1 MQPDTILNT
10 DALTGLQCM
19 ANESVDCIVTSP
31 PYWQL
36 RDYGLEPILF
46 GGDPACNHDFDTFRV
61 CRLCGGWSGELGREP
76 SREMFVEH
84 LITIFDECRR
94 VLKKT
99 GTLWVNLGD
108 SYSKHNKYNRPN
120 DWPGRKNTYCLKT
133 PRVDMSAH
141 RVPHKSLCNI
151 PGLFAEMMIGQGWI
165 LRNEIIWYKP
175 SAIPMSAKD
184 RFTVDFEKLFFFT
197 KSMKYDFQQQF
208 EPYAEST
215 YGRYERG
222 YNMEGIKNR
231 EYRRYGCPLGKK
243 KINPQGRNKRC
254 VWCIATENNRTHH
267 CATYPTKLIET
278 PIAAGCPIGGIV
290 LDPFLGS
297 GTTAVVARRLE
308 RHYIGIEPNLEYVK
322 IAKSRLEKTSLRP

>member
-46 GGDPACNHDFDTFRV
+46 GGDRTCAHEFDKFNV
-61 CRLCGGWSGELGREP
+61 CRLCGGWSGELGHEP

-84 LITIFDECRR
+84 LITIFDECQR

-99 GTLWVNLGD
+99 GTLWVNISD
-108 SYSKHNKYNRPN
+108 SYSMHNKNRP
-120 DWPGRKNTYCLKT
+120 DERPGRKNPHCLRL
-133 PRVDMSAH
+133 PRVNMSAH

-151 PGLFAEMMIGQGWI
+151 PGLFTEMMIRQGWI

-175 SAIPMSAKD
+175 SVIPTSAKD

-197 KSMKYDFQQQF
+197 KSTKYDFRQQF
-208 EPYAEST
+208 EPYAKCT
-215 YGRYERG
+215 
-222 YNMEGIKNR
+222 I
-231 EYRRYGCPLGKK
+231 RRYRQRFAPNDMYRKYGYPTGTL
-243 KINPQGRNKRC
+243 NSNLNGRNKRC
-254 VWCIATENNRTHH
+254 VWRITAEPNRRHH
-267 CATYPTKLIET
+267 YASYPTRLIET
-278 PIAAGCPIGGIV
+278 PIEAGCPPGGIV

-297 GTTAVVARRLE
+297 GTTAFVARRLG
-308 RHYIGIEPNLEYVK
+308 RHYVGIEPNPEYVE
-322 IAKSRLEKTSLRP
+322 IAKSRLESM

>member
-1 MQPDTILNT
+1 MQPNTILNT
-10 DALTGLQCM
+10 DALSGLQGLPD
-19 ANESVDCIVTSP
+19 ESMDCIVTSP

-36 RDYGLEPILF
+36 RDYGLQPILF
-46 GGDPACNHDFDTFRV
+46 GGNRTCVHDFDEFNT

-84 LITIFDECRR
+84 LVRIFDECHR

-120 DWPGRKNTYCLKT
+120 DWPGKMPY
-133 PRVDMSAH
+133 
-141 RVPHKSLCNI
+141 KSLCNI
-151 PGLFAEMMIGQGWI
+151 PGLFVEMMIRQGWI

-197 KSMKYDFQQQF
+197 KSMKYDFRQQF

-215 YGRYERG
+215 YARYRRG
-222 YNMEGIKNR
+222 YNAKGIKNR
-231 EYRRYGCPLGKK
+231 EYRRYGCPAGGKE
-243 KINPQGRNKRC
+243 INPQGRNKRC
-254 VWCIATENNRTHH
+254 VWRIAAENNRAYHY
-267 CATYPTKLIET
+267 ATYPTRLVET
-278 PIAAGCPIGGIV
+278 PIEAGCPQGGIV

-297 GTTAVVARRLE
+297 GTTAVVAQRLGRR
-308 RHYIGIEPNLEYVK
+308 YIGIELNPEYVK
-322 IAKSRLEKTSLRP
+322 IAKSRLEKM